1 MSEEALCDRPLTVV
15 ADLIKTRK
23 ISAVEV
29 TEATLE
35 RIKSLGAVCNCYIT
49 VNAETALEHAR
60 ALDGLLRAG
69 VYLGP
74 LHGIPISLKDNIATA
89 NVRTTVGSAIF
100 KDWVPDRNAT
110 VVDRLIR
117 AGAVIIGKANL
128 YEFAFGAPHPLYGPV
143 GNPWNPTHGC
153 GGSSSGSASAVAAGL
168 CYGSIGTDTG
178 GSIRIPSAFCGVVGF
193 KPTYG
198 RVSRTGVV
206 PQSANLDHVGPITRT
221 VRDAGVIFGAMS
233 GADRLD
239 PTSVNRPPAEFDEHI
254 ASGVRTLRVG
264 VLASQPTERMENDVR
279 DALATAYGVMA
290 DAGAELVDVTLP
302 DLTEVRA
309 ACWTI
314 MRAEAA
320 EFHRPHL
327 RGRPEELHPAVRTL
341 IEGGEF
347 IPATEY
353 LHAQRVRNKVADEVR
368 AAMSGVD
375 ALLLPAL
382 AMAAYPIGQK
392 MVDLGGY
399 EEDVLSA
406 ITRYTPLFNLLGIPA
421 LVLPCGFG
429 TTGMPLSMQVV
440 GNAFDEAM
448 VLRVAHTYES
458 LTEWH
463 RRRPPMVV
471 DLASKVEAV
480 PR

>member
-1 MSEEALCDRPLTVV
+1 MTDEALCDQPLTDV
-15 ADLIKTRK
+15 AQLIKTRK
-23 ISAVEV
+23 VSAVEV
-29 TEATLE
+29 TEATLARIE
-35 RIKSLGAVCNCYIT
+35 RLGAVCNCYIT
-49 VNAETALEHAR
+49 VMGESALEHAR

-100 KDWVPDRNAT
+100 KDWVPERNAT
-110 VVDRLIR
+110 VVDRLIQ
-117 AGAVIIGKANL
+117 AGAIMIGKANL
-128 YEFAFGAPHPLYGPV
+128 YEFAFGAPHPLYGPT

-168 CYGSIGTDTG
+168 SYGSIGTDTG
-178 GSIRIPSAFCGVVGF
+178 GSIRIPAAFCGVVGF

-198 RVSRTGVV
+198 RVSRAGVV
-206 PQSANLDHVGPITRT
+206 PQSANLDHVGPITRS
-221 VRDAGVIFGAMS
+221 VGDAGVILEAMS
-233 GADRLD
+233 GADRAD
-239 PTSVNRPPAEFDEHI
+239 PTSINRPPADFTAHI
-254 ASGVRTLRVG
+254 ASGVKSLRVG
-264 VLASQPTERMENDVR
+264 VLAAQPTERLQDEVR
-279 DALATAYGVMA
+279 DALRIAYRVIG

-320 EFHRPHL
+320 EYHRPHL
-327 RGRPEELHPAVRTL
+327 RSRATELHPAVRTL

-353 LHAQRVRNKVADEVR
+353 VHAQRVRSKVADDVR
-368 AAMSGVD
+368 AALAGVD
-375 ALLLPAL
+375 ALLLPAIP
-382 AMAAYPIGQK
+382 MYAYPIGQK
-392 MVDLGGY
+392 TVDLGGY

-406 ITRYTPLFNLLGIPA
+406 ITRYTPLFNLTGLPA
-421 LVLPCGFG
+421 LVLPCGFSS
-429 TTGMPLSMQVV
+429 TGMPISMQVV

-448 VLRVAHTYES
+448 VFRVAQTYES

-463 RRRPPMVV
+463 RRRPPMVAA
-471 DLASKVEAV
+471 LASSPEPVVA
-480 PR
+480 

>member
-1 MSEEALCDRPLTVV
+1 MSDESLCDEPLSVT
-15 ADLIKTRK
+15 AELIKTRK
-23 ISAVEV
+23 VSAVDV
-29 TEATLE
+29 MEATLARIE
-35 RIKSLGAVCNCYIT
+35 RLGTICNCYIT
-49 VNAETALEHAR
+49 VTGETALEHAR
-60 ALDGLLRAG
+60 ALDSLLRAG
-69 VYLGP
+69 VYMGP

-100 KDWVPDRNAT
+100 KDWVPEQNAT
-110 VVDRLIR
+110 VLDRLVS
-117 AGAVIIGKANL
+117 AGAVMIGKANL
-128 YEFAFGAPHPLYGPV
+128 YEFAFGAPHPLYGPT

-198 RVSRTGVV
+198 RVSRAGVV
-206 PQSANLDHVGPITRT
+206 PQSANLDHIGPVTRT
-221 VRDAGVIFGAMS
+221 VRDAGLILQVVS
-233 GADRLD
+233 GADQLD
-239 PTSVNRPPAEFDEHI
+239 PTAINRPSADFNARIDH
-254 ASGVRTLRVG
+254 GVRGLRLG
-264 VLASQPTERMENDVR
+264 VLAPQPTERLQTDVR
-279 DALATAYGVMA
+279 ASLTAAYRVLA
-290 DAGAELVDVTLP
+290 DAGAEVAEVTLP

-320 EFHRPHL
+320 EYHRPHL

-353 LHAQRVRNKVADEVR
+353 VHAQRVRSKVAADVR
-368 AAMSGVD
+368 AALAGVD

-382 AMAAYPIGQK
+382 AMSAYPIGQQT
-392 MVDLGGY
+392 VDLGGY
-399 EEDVLSA
+399 EEDVLGA
-406 ITRYTPLFNLLGIPA
+406 MTRYTPLFNLTGHPA
-421 LVLPCGFG
+421 LVLPCGFSQS
-429 TTGMPLSMQVV
+429 GMPISMQIV

-448 VLRVAHTYES
+448 VLRVAHSYES

-463 RRRPPMVV
+463 RRRPPMVA
-471 DLASKVEAV
+471 DMTPAAEAAV
-480 PR
+480 R

>member
-1 MSEEALCDRPLTVV
+1 LSDV
-15 ADLIKTRK
+15 AELIKTRK

-29 TEATLE
+29 TEATLARIE
-35 RIKSLGAVCNCYIT
+35 RLGGVCNCYIT
-49 VNAETALEHAR
+49 VNTENALEHAR

-100 KDWVPDRNAT
+100 KDWVPERNAT

-178 GSIRIPSAFCGVVGF
+178 GSIRIPAAFCGVVGF

-206 PQSANLDHVGPITRT
+206 PQSTNLDHVGPITRT

-239 PTSVNRPPAEFDEHI
+239 PTSVNRPPAEFNEHI
-254 ASGVRTLRVG
+254 ASGVRTLRIG
-264 VLASQPTERMENDVR
+264 VLAAQPTERVENEVR
-279 DALATAYGVMA
+279 DALGSAYRVLA
-290 DAGAELVDVTLP
+290 DAGAELVDVALP

-353 LHAQRVRNKVADEVR
+353 LHAQRVRNKVADDVR

-421 LVLPCGFG
+421 LVLPCGFSK
-429 TTGMPLSMQVV
+429 TGMPVSMQVV

-471 DLASKVEAV
+471 DLATNVEAV
-480 PR
+480 AR

>member
-1 MSEEALCDRPLTVV
+1 MSDESLCDRPLTDV
-15 ADLIKTRK
+15 AELIKTRK
-23 ISAVEV
+23 VSAVEV
-29 TEATLE
+29 TEATLARIE
-35 RIKSLGAVCNCYIT
+35 RLGAVCNCYIT
-49 VNAETALEHAR
+49 VTAESALEHAK

-69 VYLGP
+69 VYMGP

-110 VVDRLIR
+110 ALDRLIK
-117 AGAVIIGKANL
+117 AGAIMIGKANL
-128 YEFAFGAPHPLYGPV
+128 YEFAFGAPHPLYGPTC
-143 GNPWNPTHGC
+143 NPWNPTHGC

-178 GSIRIPSAFCGVVGF
+178 GSIRIPAAFCGVVGV

-198 RVSRTGVV
+198 RVSRSGVV
-206 PQSANLDHVGPITRT
+206 PQSANLDHVGPITRS
-221 VRDAGVIFGAMS
+221 VRDAGVILEAMS

-239 PTSVNRPPAEFDEHI
+239 PTTINRPPADFTEHI
-254 ASGVRTLRVG
+254 ASGVRALRVG
-264 VLASQPTERMENDVR
+264 VLAPQPTERIQDEVR
-279 DALATAYGVMA
+279 DALGTAYRVMG
-290 DAGAELVDVTLP
+290 DAGAEVVEVTLP

-320 EFHRPHL
+320 EYHRPHL

-353 LHAQRVRNKVADEVR
+353 LHAQRVRSKVTDDVR
-368 AAMSGVD
+368 AALAGVD

-392 MVDLGGY
+392 TVDLGGY

-406 ITRYTPLFNLLGIPA
+406 ITRYTPLFNLTGLPA
-421 LVLPCGFG
+421 LVMPCGFS
-429 TTGMPLSMQVV
+429 TTGMPISMQVV
-440 GNAFDEAM
+440 GNAFAEPM
-448 VLRVAHTYES
+448 VFRVAHTYES
-458 LTEWH
+458 LTDWH
-463 RRRPPMVV
+463 RRRPPMVAE
-471 DLASKVEAV
+471 LASSAEPAL
-480 PR
+480 R

>member
-1 MSEEALCDRPLTVV
+1 MNDDSLCDQPLTAV
-15 ADLIKTRK
+15 AELIRTRK

-29 TEATLE
+29 TEATLSRNE
-35 RIKSLGAVCNCYIT
+35 QLGKVCNCYIT
-49 VNAETALEHAR
+49 VNADTALEHAK

-69 VYLGP
+69 VYMGP

-100 KDWVPDRNAT
+100 KDWVPERNAT
-110 VVDRLIR
+110 VVDRLVT
-117 AGAVIIGKANL
+117 AGAVMIAKANL
-128 YEFAFGAPHPLYGPV
+128 YEFAFGAPHPLYGPT

-178 GSIRIPSAFCGVVGF
+178 GSIRIPSAFCGVVGV

-198 RVSRTGVV
+198 RVSRAGVV

-221 VRDAGVIFGAMS
+221 VRDAGVILEAMS
-233 GADRLD
+233 GADRAD
-239 PTSVNRPPAEFDEHI
+239 STAINRPPADFTSQID
-254 ASGVRTLRVG
+254 AGVRGLRIG
-264 VLASQPTERMENDVR
+264 VLASQPTERLQHEVR
-279 DALATAYGVMA
+279 ASLGRAYRVLA
-290 DAGAELVDVTLP
+290 DAGADLVDVVLP

-320 EFHRPHL
+320 EYHRPHL
-327 RGRPEELHPAVRTL
+327 RSRPTELHPAVRTL

-353 LHAQRVRNKVADEVR
+353 VHAQRVRGKVATDVR
-368 AAMSGVD
+368 TALASVD

-392 MVDLGGY
+392 TVDLGGY

-406 ITRYTPLFNLLGIPA
+406 ITRYTPLFNLTGIPA
-421 LVLPCGFG
+421 LVLPCGFSEA
-429 TTGMPLSMQVV
+429 GMPISMQVV
-440 GNAFDEAM
+440 GKAFDEAM
-448 VLRVAHTYES
+448 VLRVAHAYES

-463 RRRPPMVV
+463 RRRPPMVAA
-471 DLASKVEAV
+471 LAPSVEPV
-480 PR
+480 LR

>member
-1 MSEEALCDRPLTVV
+1 MNSDSLCDEPLS
-15 ADLIKTRK
+15 AIAELIKTRK

-29 TEATLE
+29 TDATLA
-35 RIKSLGAVCNCYIT
+35 RIDRLGATCNCYIT
-49 VNAETALEHAR
+49 VAGDTARKHAH
-60 ALDGLLRAG
+60 ALDELLAAG

-74 LHGIPISLKDNIATA
+74 LHGIPISLKDNIASA

-110 VVDRLIR
+110 VLDRLNG
-117 AGAVIIGKANL
+117 AGAVMIGKANL
-128 YEFAFGAPHPLYGPV
+128 YEFAFGAPHALYGPT
-143 GNPWNPTHGC
+143 GNPWNPSHGC

-178 GSIRIPSAFCGVVGF
+178 GSIRIPSAMCGVVGF

-198 RVSRTGVV
+198 RVSRAGVV
-206 PQSANLDHVGPITRT
+206 PQSANLDHVGPLART
-221 VRDAGVIFGAMS
+221 VRDAGVIFQAIS
-233 GADRLD
+233 GADRAD
-239 PTSVNRPPAEFDEHI
+239 PTAINRPPADFVAEIDR
-254 ASGVRTLRVG
+254 GVDGLRIG
-264 VLASQPTERMENDVR
+264 VLASQPTERLQHDVR
-279 DALATAYGVMA
+279 ASLSSAYANMA

-320 EFHRPHL
+320 EYHRPHL
-327 RGRPEELHPAVRTL
+327 RARPEELHPAVRTL

-353 LHAQRVRNKVADEVR
+353 VHAQRVRSKVAQDVH
-368 AAMSGVD
+368 AALAGVD

-382 AMAAYPIGQK
+382 AMAAYPIGQRT
-392 MVDLGGY
+392 VDLGGY

-406 ITRYTPLFNLLGIPA
+406 MTRYTPLFNLSGHPA
-421 LVLPCGFG
+421 LVLPCGFNEA
-429 TTGMPLSMQVV
+429 GMPISMQIV
-440 GNAFDEAM
+440 GKAFDEAM
-448 VLRVAHTYES
+448 VLRVAHAYES

-463 RRRPPMVV
+463 RRRPPMVGEPTQRAEPA
-471 DLASKVEAV
+471 L
-480 PR
+480 R